1 MGHLEISHLG
11 YLLPDGR
18 ALLEDASFRVGDGQH
33 VALVGANGTG
43 KTTLI
48 RLLSGDLSPGAGT
61 VTVGGRLGVMRQF
74 IGSIR
79 DDSTVRDLLVGLSPE
94 AVRDAAAALEKAELA
109 MMETDDERTQMRYAN
124 ALAQWGDAGGYDVE
138 VLWDTCTTS
147 ALGWTLAECE
157 HRLVR
162 TLSGGEQ
169 KKLALQALLRGDAEV
184 LLLDEPDNYLD
195 VPSKRWLEQAIRDCP
210 KTVLF
215 VTHDREVLANT
226 ANRMVTVEARTT
238 WVHGGGFATYHDAR
252 KARLERLD
260 ELHRRWDEEHQR
272 LIDLVNTLKVQAS
285 ISPDMASRYK
295 AMQTRLRKFEEAG
308 PPAERP
314 KEQKVTMRLGG
325 GRTGVRAITLNA
337 LELAGL
343 TKPVTTEV
351 FYGERVGVLGPN
363 GTGKSHLLR
372 LLAGEPIAHTGEW
385 KLGARVVPGYFA
397 QTHDSSALHERTL
410 VDLLWAEGMDRG
422 KAVGTLRR
430 YELDG
435 AADQRFGQLSG
446 GQQARFQIL
455 LLEVRGV
462 TMLLLDEPTD
472 NLDLASAEAL
482 EEGLAQFD
490 GTVVAVT
497 HDRWFMRSFDRF
509 LVVGDDG
516 TVRES
521 AEPVWDF

>member
-1 MGHLEISHLG
+1 MGHLEVSHLT
-11 YLLPDGR
+11 YSLPDGR
-18 ALLEDASFRVGDGQH
+18 VLLEDTSFRVGEGQH
-33 VALVGANGTG
+33 VALVGANGAG
-43 KTTLI
+43 KTTLM
-48 RLLSGDLSPGAGT
+48 RLISGDLAPVSGT
-61 VTVGGRLGVMRQF
+61 VTAGGHLGVMRQF

-79 DDSTVRDLLVGLSPE
+79 DDSTVRDLLLGLAPA
-94 AVRDAAAALEKAELA
+94 AVRAAAALLEKAELA
-109 MMETDDERTQMRYAN
+109 MMEADDERTQMRYAD
-124 ALAQWGDAGGYDVE
+124 ALAGWGDAGGYTIE

-147 ALGWTLAECE
+147 ALGWSLTECE

-169 KKLALQALLRGDAEV
+169 KKLALQALLRGDADV

-195 VPSKRWLEQAIRDCP
+195 VPSKRWLEEAIRDCP
-210 KTVLF
+210 KTILF
-215 VTHDREVLANT
+215 VTHDREVLDRT
-226 ANRMVTVEARTT
+226 ATRIVTVEARST
-238 WVHGGGFATYHDAR
+238 WVHGGGFSTYHDAR
-252 KARLERLD
+252 NARLERLD
-260 ELHRRWDEEHQR
+260 ELHRRWEEEHQR

-285 ISPDMASRYK
+285 ISPDMASRYR

-325 GRTGVRAITLNA
+325 GRTGVRAITLESLA
-337 LELAGL
+337 LTGL
-343 TKPVTTEV
+343 TDAVTTEI

-372 LLAGEPIAHTGEW
+372 LLAGESIAHTGQW
-385 KLGARVVPGYFA
+385 RLGARVVPGYFA
-397 QTHDSSALHERTL
+397 QTHDSTALQDRTL
-410 VDLLWAEGMDRG
+410 VDLLWAEGFDRG
-422 KAVGTLRR
+422 RAVGTLRR

-462 TMLLLDEPTD
+462 TLLLLDEPTD

-482 EEGLAQFD
+482 EDGLAQFV

-516 TVRES
+516 SVRES
-521 AEPVWDF
+521 TVPVWDF

>member
-1 MGHLEISHLG
+1 MGHLEVSHLS
-11 YLLPDGR
+11 YALPDGR
-18 ALLEDASFRVGDGQH
+18 TLLDDASFRVGDGQH
-33 VALVGANGTG
+33 VALVGANGAG
-43 KTTLI
+43 KTTLL
-48 RLLSGDLSPGAGT
+48 RLLGGDLKPSSGT
-61 VTVGGRLGVMRQF
+61 VTVGGQLGVMRQF

-79 DDSTVRDLLVGLSPE
+79 DDSTIRDLLLTLAPRG
-94 AVRDAAAALEKAELA
+94 VRDAAEVLAQAELA
-109 MMETDDERTQMRYAN
+109 MMETDDERTQMRYAA
-124 ALAQWGDAGGYDVE
+124 ALAAWGDAGGYSAE
-138 VLWDTCTTS
+138 VLWDTCTTA
-147 ALGWTLAECE
+147 ALGWPLTECE

-169 KKLALQALLRGDAEV
+169 KKLALQALLRGDADV

-195 VPSKRWLEQAIRDCP
+195 VPSKRWLEQALRETA

-215 VTHDREVLANT
+215 VSHDREVLART
-226 ANRMVTVEARTT
+226 ADKIVTVEAHAT

-252 KARLERLD
+252 RVRLERLD
-260 ELHRRWDEEHQR
+260 ELHRRWGEEHQR
-272 LIDLVNTLKVQAS
+272 LKDLVNTLKVQAS
-285 ISPDMASRYK
+285 ISPDMASRYR

-314 KEQKVTMRLGG
+314 TEQKVTMRLGG
-325 GRTGVRAITLNA
+325 GRTGVRAITLTDLA
-337 LELAGL
+337 LTAL
-343 TKPVTTEV
+343 TKPFSTEIC
-351 FYGERVGVLGPN
+351 YGERVGVLGPN

-372 LLAGEPIAHTGEW
+372 LLAGEAIDHSGEW
-385 KLGARVVPGYFA
+385 RLGARVVPGYFA
-397 QTHDSSALHERTL
+397 QTHDNRALHDRTL
-410 VDLLWAEGMDRG
+410 VDLLWAEGLDRG

-455 LLEVRGV
+455 LLEIHGV
-462 TMLLLDEPTD
+462 TLLLLDEPTD

-482 EEGLAQFD
+482 EDGLAQFE
-490 GTVVAVT
+490 GTVLAVT

-509 LVVGDDG
+509 LVVADDG

-521 AEPVWDF
+521 TDPVWDF